1 MDLGGASNMVLGYAL
16 VAFLA
21 TISLMTG
28 MVEPMM
34 LALLGAFLMIL
45 NNWAKNGK

>member
-1 MDLGGASNMVLGYAL
+1 MDIGKASNMVLGYGL

-21 TISLMTG
+21 AVSLMTG

-34 LALLGAFLMIL
+34 LALLGAFLIIL
-45 NNWAKNGK
+45 IEWAKK